1 MAQVLTTELTASLRY
16 VALWTDSTTV
26 LTWLQSDT
34 RRFKVFVRTRV
45 AEIQELTDWA
55 AWRYVDSANNLADD
69 ITRGRHLSHL
79 GEWSHWCRGP
89 PFPHEPPD
97 QWTETPH
104 LLPLND
110 EEPRKPFTC
119 LHVITPCSPPLP
131 EADQFQTFKD
141 LLKATAQVLREPA
154 DAPLTA

>member
-34 RRFKVFVRTRV
+34 RRFKVFVGTRV

-79 GEWSHWCRGP
+79 GEWSHWC
-89 PFPHEPPD
+89 
-97 QWTETPH
+97 
-104 LLPLND
+104 
-110 EEPRKPFTC
+110 
-119 LHVITPCSPPLP
+119 
-131 EADQFQTFKD
+131 
-141 LLKATAQVLREPA
+141 
-154 DAPLTA
+154 